1 MLLAS
6 SLQPDSVVSAMA
18 LFQDKIQDVTGKG
31 YNLRR
36 LSGSLPFSGLV
47 QVRETGS
54 LTSPRGSVRDS
65 SQRAGLHREEWVKTA
80 VARLQGP
87 SPSLS
92 LDLNHRRESTYLGH
106 LLHVEQPRQL
116 QAQHLEAGLEDRRVT
131 AGPCHQD
138 LLKVLTW
145 LQAPLASRV

>member
-54 LTSPRGSVRDS
+54 LTSPRGFVRDS

-80 VARLQGP
+80 VARL
-87 SPSLS
+87 
-92 LDLNHRRESTYLGH
+92 
-106 LLHVEQPRQL
+106 
-116 QAQHLEAGLEDRRVT
+116 
-131 AGPCHQD
+131 
-138 LLKVLTW
+138 
-145 LQAPLASRV
+145 